1 MEVVNLLKFMN
12 NAHSL
17 YALDFARC
25 NRSLVNFL
33 DLMVE
38 DEQFTR
44 SIDLGLIYYYRKD
57 ADKYVIVDGL
67 SRILSLSLLLHAICE
82 CYKKTSSRNDKA
94 IKTIRTKYLFSGGSK
109 LKLHLHGED
118 ADLYS
123 KIING
128 ERLSGYEKS
137 RPMFVLLHNFWSQIK
152 EEKLQASNIFKMLQK
167 INIVLVE
174 AEDISLRDMYYRLNK
189 SNRKINQITLID
201 DYIAEKGLTK
211 DWEEIKNIFS
221 LEKNDISLF
230 LKDFFITKFN
240 YKMFSND
247 RLYDSFVNYFET
259 MLQYKKKNVLIS
271 DIKRSAVL
279 YANILNVNFKNEDIR
294 HAFINI
300 KRHNGVDTYAYIL
313 NVYED
318 FYMGNISESIFMEIL
333 NTIDEY
339 LKNRELSGKN
349 IDFNE
354 LVQYLNALISFK

>member
-12 NAHSL
+12 NALDL

-33 DLMVE
+33 DLIAE

-44 SIDLGLIYYYRKD
+44 SIDLGLIYVSKKEM
-57 ADKYVIVDGL
+57 DKYVIVDGL
-67 SRILSLSLLLHAICE
+67 SRIVSLSLLLHAICE
-82 CYKKTSSRNDKA
+82 CYKKTSKRNDKA
-94 IKTIRTKYLFSGGSK
+94 IETIRSKYLLSGTSK
-109 LKLHLHGED
+109 IKLHLHGED
-118 ADLYS
+118 ADLYA

-137 RPMFVLLHNFWSQIK
+137 RPMFVLLHNFWYQIK

-167 INIVLVE
+167 INIVLVDT
-174 AEDISLRDMYYRLNK
+174 EDVSNRDIYYRLNK
-189 SNRKINQITLID
+189 SNRKLNQITLID
-201 DYIAEKGLTK
+201 SYTEEKGVAQP
-211 DWEEIKNIFS
+211 WAEIKNLFAV
-221 LEKNDISLF
+221 EKSDIQLF

-240 YKMFSND
+240 YKTFSPD
-247 RLYDSFVNYFET
+247 RLYESFVNYFET
-259 MLQYKKKNVLIS
+259 MTQYQKKDVLMS
-271 DIKRSAVL
+271 NIKRSAFL
-279 YANILNVNFKNEDIR
+279 YSNILNVNFKNEEIR

-300 KRHNGVDTYAYIL
+300 KRHNGADTYAYIL

-318 FYMGNISESIFMEIL
+318 FYTGNISENIFLEIL
-333 NTIDEY
+333 NTINEY
-339 LKNRELSGKN
+339 LKNREASGKN